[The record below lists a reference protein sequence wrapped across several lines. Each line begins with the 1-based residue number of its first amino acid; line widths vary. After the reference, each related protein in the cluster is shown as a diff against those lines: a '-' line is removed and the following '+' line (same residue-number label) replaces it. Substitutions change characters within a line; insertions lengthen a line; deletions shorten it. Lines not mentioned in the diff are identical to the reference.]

1 MTGPPAQ
8 PYACPHDRALAGPCA
23 AAPDRLAPPL
33 ALQLSP
39 MAAFADCFVT
49 LLLPGG
55 VRQTVGPGALF
66 GRSFAADVRLDD
78 GRISEAHAFLSLRG
92 GQFVLFALR
101 GRLRVDGRD
110 VLRVELCEGQLLEL
124 ARDFALEVE
133 RVVPPRRAL
142 AVCGVGLEQQIL
154 VEVTSLILEPVPH
167 LVAGHQPRAAAVLFS
182 DGLEWRL
189 QAASGELRTLAAGET
204 ITVQGCELSFADQW
218 LGDAQVEETAPLVP
232 SGALRLVSYFD
243 SVHLLDENGEVQGV
257 LTGKPAQLMAE
268 LLAYG
273 GPIEWRALAHAL
285 WGKGE
290 QDQVLRN
297 RLDVTLA
304 KLRRLLKAIGLR
316 RDLVL
321 AHKNGLLE
329 LVLYPGDKTEDR
341 G

>member
-1 MTGPPAQ
+1 M
-8 PYACPHDRALAGPCA
+8 
-23 AAPDRLAPPL
+23 
-33 ALQLSP
+33 S
-39 MAAFADCFVT
+39 AFADCFVT
-49 LLLPGG
+49 LLLPGDQ
-55 VRQTVGPGALF
+55 RQTVGPGALV

-101 GRLRVDGRD
+101 GRVRVDGRD
-110 VLRVELCEGQLLEL
+110 VTRIELCEGQVIEL
-124 ARDFALEVE
+124 ARDFSLAVE
-133 RVVPPRRAL
+133 RVVPPRQAL
-142 AVCGVGLEQQIL
+142 AVSGPGLERQVL
-154 VEVTSLILEPVPH
+154 VEVTSVMVDPALH

-182 DGLEWRL
+182 DGLDWRAQL
-189 QAASGELRTLAAGET
+189 GSGEVRTLTAGDT
-204 ITVQGCELSFADQW
+204 LTVKGLELAFAGQW
-218 LGDAQVEETAPLVP
+218 LADAQVAETAPLVP

-243 SVHLLDENGEVQGV
+243 SVHLLDEEGEVQGV
-257 LTGKPAQLMAE
+257 ITGKPAQMLAE

-273 GPIEWRALAHAL
+273 GPVEWRALAHSL
-285 WGKGE
+285 WGKE
-290 QDQVLRN
+290 ESDQVLRN

>member
-1 MTGPPAQ
+1 MGT
-8 PYACPHDRALAGPCA
+8 
-23 AAPDRLAPPL
+23 
-33 ALQLSP
+33 
-39 MAAFADCFVT
+39 ADGLVT

-55 VRQTVGPGALF
+55 ERQTIGPGALI
-66 GRSFAADVRLDD
+66 GRSFAADLRLDD

-110 VLRVELCEGQLLEL
+110 VARIELREGQMLEL
-124 ARDFALEVE
+124 ARDFTLEVE

-142 AVCGVGLEQQIL
+142 AASGPGLERQIL

-167 LVAGHQPRAAAVLFS
+167 LEPGHQPRAAVVLFS
-182 DGLEWRL
+182 DGLEWRAQL
-189 QAASGELRTLAAGET
+189 ATGEVRSVTSGQLLDIQGFELT
-204 ITVQGCELSFADQW
+204 FADQW
-218 LGDAQVEETAPLVP
+218 LADAQMEETAPLVP

-243 SVHLLDENGEVQGV
+243 SVHLLDEAGELQGII
-257 LTGKPAQLMAE
+257 TGKPAQLLAE

-273 GPIEWRALAHAL
+273 GPVEWRALAHAL

-290 QDQVLRN
+290 PDQVLRN

-304 KLRRLLKAIGLR
+304 KLRRMFRAIGLR

>member
-1 MTGPPAQ
+1 M
-8 PYACPHDRALAGPCA
+8 LPCCLT
-23 AAPDRLAPPL
+23 DLRLPL
-33 ALQLSP
+33 ALLLSP
-39 MAAFADCFVT
+39 MAASADCFVS
-49 LLLPGG
+49 LLLPSGE
-55 VRQTVGPGALF
+55 RQTVGPGALF
-66 GRSFAADVRLDD
+66 GRSFAADLRLDD
-78 GRISEAHAFLSLRG
+78 GRVSEAHAFLSLRG

-110 VLRVELCEGQLLEL
+110 ALRVELCEGQVLEL
-124 ARDFALEVE
+124 ARDVALVVE
-133 RVVPPRRAL
+133 RIVPPRQAL
-142 AVCGVGLEQQIL
+142 TISGAGLERQML
-154 VEVTSLILEPVPH
+154 VEVTSVVLEPVLR
-167 LVAGHQPRAAAVLFS
+167 LVSGHQPLAAAVLFS
-182 DGLEWRL
+182 DGLDWHVQVTAGPLQRL
-189 QAASGELRTLAAGET
+189 HAGLTVAIQGNELT
-204 ITVQGCELSFADQW
+204 FADQW

-232 SGALRLVSYFD
+232 SGSLRLVSYFD

-257 LTGKPAQLMAE
+257 ITGKPAQLMAE
-268 LLAYG
+268 LLSYG
-273 GPIEWRALAHAL
+273 GPIEWRTLAQAV

-304 KLRRLLKAIGLR
+304 KLRRMLKVIGLR

>member
-1 MTGPPAQ
+1 MGT
-8 PYACPHDRALAGPCA
+8 
-23 AAPDRLAPPL
+23 
-33 ALQLSP
+33 
-39 MAAFADCFVT
+39 ADCLVT
-49 LLLPGG
+49 LLLPSGE
-55 VRQTVGPGALF
+55 RQSVGPGSLI

-110 VLRVELCEGQLLEL
+110 VPRMELCEGQMLEL
-124 ARDFALEVE
+124 ARDFALQVE
-133 RVVPPRRAL
+133 RIVPPRRAL
-142 AVCGVGLEQQIL
+142 AVSGPGLERQVL
-154 VEVTSLILEPVPH
+154 VEVTSLVLEPVPH
-167 LVAGHQPRAAAVLFS
+167 LEPGPQPRAAAVLFS
-182 DGLEWRL
+182 DGLEWRAQL
-189 QAASGELRTLAAGET
+189 DSGELRSVAAGQT
-204 ITVQGCELSFADQW
+204 LDIQGYELAFADQW
-218 LGDAQVEETAPLVP
+218 LADAQVEETAPLVP

-243 SVHLLDENGEVQGV
+243 SVHLLDEAGELQGII
-257 LTGKPAQLMAE
+257 TGKPAQLLAE

-273 GPIEWRALAHAL
+273 GPVEWRALAHAL

-290 QDQVLRN
+290 ADQVLRN

-304 KLRRLLKAIGLR
+304 KLRRMFKAIGLR